1 MASTYGKLLLAV
13 YELEGLLLVLE
24 KHGDDTPAS
33 VVELIKQKAAFVAE
47 EAKNVEFPQQP
58 VEEEMLDAALDEP
71 NGELEHP
78 AEEQPVEENVV
89 DEQPEED
96 EVAEDATAVLPP
108 VEDEIPLD
116 EPEEIEFV
124 EEATQELEQ
133 VEEPEDVVEE
143 VGDDEEPPEFVKCPQ
158 CGKVLPMGYAFCND
172 CGCPLGGDPQ
182 NAPEEDAAPI
192 DDEDADFVVENAEA
206 TEPAPEAEVEV
217 EVPADDISFAEEEE
231 VFEEVETEEEEEIVD
246 DEVYT
251 DDEELSIE
259 EKLHRGIAKNM
270 RSAFS
275 LNDSIRFR
283 RELFGNSQAEYN
295 DALDMVQSMHSFG
308 EAEEYFYDDLAWDPM
323 NEEVNA
329 FMEVVRK
336 HLP

>member
-71 NGELEHP
+71 DGELEHP
-78 AEEQPVEENVV
+78 AEEHPAEETAIE
-89 DEQPEED
+89 EQPEE
-96 EVAEDATAVLPP
+96 VAEEVPP

-124 EEATQELEQ
+124 EESAQEPEQ
-133 VEEPEDVVEE
+133 VEETEEVVEE

-172 CGCPLGGDPQ
+172 CGCPLGGNPQ
-182 NAPEEDAAPI
+182 NAPEDDAAPI

-308 EAEEYFYDDLAWDPM
+308 EAEEYFYDDLGWDPM
-323 NEEVNA
+323 NEEVKD

-336 HLP
+336 HFL

>member
-71 NGELEHP
+71 DGELEHS
-78 AEEQPVEENVV
+78 AEEHSAEETAIE
-89 DEQPEED
+89 EQPEE
-96 EVAEDATAVLPP
+96 VAEEVPP

-124 EEATQELEQ
+124 EESAQEPEQ
-133 VEEPEDVVEE
+133 VEETEEVVEE

-172 CGCPLGGDPQ
+172 CGCPLGGNPQ

-192 DDEDADFVVENAEA
+192 NDEDADFVVENAEA
-206 TEPAPEAEVEV
+206 TEPAPEAEV

-308 EAEEYFYDDLAWDPM
+308 EAEEYFYDDLGWDPM
-323 NEEVNA
+323 NEEVKD
-329 FMEVVRK
+329 FMEVVRR
-336 HLP
+336 HFL

>member
-71 NGELEHP
+71 DGELEHP

-133 VEEPEDVVEE
+133 VEETEDVVEE

-192 DDEDADFVVENAEA
+192 DDDADFVVEEPEA
-206 TEPAPEAEVEV
+206 TVPAPEAEV
-217 EVPADDISFAEEEE
+217 AAADISFAEEEEE

-246 DEVYT
+246 DEVYA
-251 DDEELSIE
+251 DDDDLSIE

-308 EAEEYFYDDLAWDPM
+308 EAEEYFYDDLGWDPM
-323 NEEVNA
+323 NEEVKD

-336 HLP
+336 HFL